1 MGEQPGAALV
11 VETGGNESN
20 VIPLNRPVIILGKS
34 SLVDI
39 VLDNPYISSRHAQ
52 IVLEDGRFHIKDLGS
67 KNGTGINGQPIER
80 EGRWLQNGDHISSA
94 SVPAMEHYGY
104 PPS

>member
-1 MGEQPGAALV
+1 MEKQPGAVLV

-20 VIPLNRPVIILGKS
+20 VIPLNQPVIILGKS

-52 IVLEDGRFHIKDLGS
+52 IVKE
-67 KNGTGINGQPIER
+67 
-80 EGRWLQNGDHISSA
+80 
-94 SVPAMEHYGY
+94 
-104 PPS
+104 